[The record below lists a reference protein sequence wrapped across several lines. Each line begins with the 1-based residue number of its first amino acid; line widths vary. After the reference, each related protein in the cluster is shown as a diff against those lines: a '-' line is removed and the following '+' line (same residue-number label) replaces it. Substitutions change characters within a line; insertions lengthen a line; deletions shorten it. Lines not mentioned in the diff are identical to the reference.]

1 MNILDFDFEIYGAG
15 FEKSAI
21 ICNLYRYIININD
34 EEAKEEILKRIS
46 KLIILENI
54 MYDIL
59 DLKTVDMYLEEIP
72 KPVDEDIPELYRY
85 YQKLTNRKMKLLGGE
100 EAEVDNYSVYSIISG
115 IIAINTYISMYKKII
130 EMQTNNE
137 SDEIFL
143 NTLIEYFNN
152 LKYNYLSFISYAEE
166 YAVKYN
172 YDFDKIPPINL
183 EELPTKIKLWIDIIG
198 NTLLNSAKEYIDD
211 LMQYQDSEKNV
222 SNIFET
228 LFELTALE
236 EIAKMLGEM
245 EILKLISFYFNKYKV
260 QDNSLEQAG
269 IKRILNKR
277 KNELFE

>member
-115 IIAINTYISMYKKII
+115 IIAINTYISMYKKI
-130 EMQTNNE
+130 
-137 SDEIFL
+137 S
-143 NTLIEYFNN
+143 
-152 LKYNYLSFISYAEE
+152 
-166 YAVKYN
+166 
-172 YDFDKIPPINL
+172 
-183 EELPTKIKLWIDIIG
+183 
-198 NTLLNSAKEYIDD
+198 
-211 LMQYQDSEKNV
+211 
-222 SNIFET
+222 
-228 LFELTALE
+228 
-236 EIAKMLGEM
+236 
-245 EILKLISFYFNKYKV
+245 
-260 QDNSLEQAG
+260 
-269 IKRILNKR
+269 
-277 KNELFE
+277 